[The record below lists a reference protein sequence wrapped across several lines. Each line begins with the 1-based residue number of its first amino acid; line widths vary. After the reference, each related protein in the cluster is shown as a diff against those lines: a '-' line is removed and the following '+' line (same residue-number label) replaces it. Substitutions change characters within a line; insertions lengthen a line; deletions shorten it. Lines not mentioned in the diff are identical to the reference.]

1 MAKSGIFYVV
11 EMETDGWAWWSE
23 YRNCWSRRP
32 SSTNGTICKYDK
44 ETQTITTKPSYKEIW
59 VEKERFL
66 KAGVCTTRY
75 HQKNGFP
82 YSPWPSWDSSFY
94 GRKFQYENEGLKI
107 LDEIIILEIEP
118 YTLNPKFKNNHYKL
132 EGYFENEFKSQYDY
146 TPTKCFSGWTECYT
160 LDLKNNFSSVETF
173 IKEHIV

>member
-66 KAGVCTTRY
+66 KAGV
-75 HQKNGFP
+75 
-82 YSPWPSWDSSFY
+82 
-94 GRKFQYENEGLKI
+94 
-107 LDEIIILEIEP
+107 
-118 YTLNPKFKNNHYKL
+118 
-132 EGYFENEFKSQYDY
+132 
-146 TPTKCFSGWTECYT
+146 
-160 LDLKNNFSSVETF
+160 
-173 IKEHIV
+173 